1 MYKKIALSLAFTAVT
16 LVYFAQSKIVLE
28 AESYFISEKYCEAA
42 DKCSQA
48 YSKLSRKGNM
58 AKKQK
63 AGMAYK
69 TAECYRFTE
78 RYREANEWY
87 DRAILLDYQDIQPE
101 VYFNNGEMLRMIGEF
116 YKAVRTMS
124 SLINLYLK
132 IPEVKLQF
140 VHARTVRILL
150 PTKRVT

>member
-1 MYKKIALSLAFTAVT
+1 MYKKIALSLVFAATT
-16 LVYFAQSKIVLE
+16 LIYFAQSKIVLD

-42 DKCSQA
+42 EKCSQA

-101 VYFNNGEMLRMIGEF
+101 VYFNNGDAERWIKNNLFSKVAEIGIRDAWEAVSPMI
-116 YKAVRTMS
+116 T
-124 SLINLYLK
+124 K
-132 IPEVKLQF
+132 ISN
-140 VHARTVRILL
+140 
-150 PTKRVT
+150 